1 MKSTVTIVIGNSPA
15 DKFLI
20 RGQAQTGGTTPKN
33 FPQHLLNQAE
43 SNLAKISADG
53 IFTDFN
59 VGSYDDGHHDDEK
72 SSQGTAVSGSLT

>member
-43 SNLAKISADG
+43 SNPANSLPMEFSP
-53 IFTDFN
+53 
-59 VGSYDDGHHDDEK
+59 
-72 SSQGTAVSGSLT
+72 VSTSGVTTMAITMTKTPHRELVSVVP